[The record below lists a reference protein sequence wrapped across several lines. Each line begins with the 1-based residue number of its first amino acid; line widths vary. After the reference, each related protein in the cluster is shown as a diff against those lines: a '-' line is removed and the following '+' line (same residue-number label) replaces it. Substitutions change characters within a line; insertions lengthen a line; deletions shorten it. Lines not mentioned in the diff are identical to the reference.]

1 MGSPKTAFLNQIKRK
16 KGQGDLTRSQKIYN
30 KKQRRARIRVENA
43 IAQLKKYQILT
54 QTYRHFREK
63 YNSAVVSGYF
73 AKGLKYS
80 VSPTTRTI
88 PESL

>member
-30 KKQRRARIRVENA
+30 KKQRRARIRVENV
-43 IAQLKKYQILT
+43 IAQYVLT
-54 QTYRHFREK
+54 GISLSVFGNRGGA
-63 YNSAVVSGYF
+63 AVVSGYF